1 MSYAIN
7 AGIEVSVGHDISDN
21 PTTDP
26 AQMVWY
32 NLTDDNRQPVKLGY
46 EVIEKTNRMADG
58 TLRRYVIARKY
69 KITSSWQ
76 NAWSNTAA
84 NSDGNKGMS
93 WLRSFYEANVFI
105 PIYVRVT
112 AASVNTQNIATTPG
126 FVPTETV
133 ANVYKYNSADTYIP
147 SIVANQSANMVYNV
161 FITSFDYEVIKRNK
175 NFDLVNV
182 NIEFTEI

>member
-1 MSYAIN
+1 
-7 AGIEVSVGHDISDN
+7 
-21 PTTDP
+21 
-26 AQMVWY
+26 
-32 NLTDDNRQPVKLGY
+32 
-46 EVIEKTNRMADG
+46 
-58 TLRRYVIARKY
+58 
-69 KITSSWQ
+69 
-76 NAWSNTAA
+76 
-84 NSDGNKGMS
+84 MS

-133 ANVYKYNSADTYIP
+133 TNAYKYNSADTYIP